1 MNPRDMR
8 AALRSL
14 PVLTGEAPPSIR
26 TSSPAE
32 PMSMFVEW
40 FGTAVNAGSLR

>member
-14 PVLTGEAPPSIR
+14 PVLTGDARLRYTRSETGWSK
-26 TSSPAE
+26 
-32 PMSMFVEW
+32 
-40 FGTAVNAGSLR
+40 SLLWP